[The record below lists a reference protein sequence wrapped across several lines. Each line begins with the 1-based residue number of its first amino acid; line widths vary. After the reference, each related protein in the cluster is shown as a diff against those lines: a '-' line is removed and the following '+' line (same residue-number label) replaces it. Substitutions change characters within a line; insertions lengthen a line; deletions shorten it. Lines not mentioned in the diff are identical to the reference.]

1 MEIVFGTHF
10 LLPCLHGGFNE
21 FFTFYFLSCCHR
33 NAVRLCNS
41 ALSAI
46 SGLPYS
52 EDSLFYAI
60 TLMVTAK
67 NNAAV
72 LRFEFITLRF

>member
-1 MEIVFGTHF
+1 MLSDEIATA
-10 LLPCLHGGFNE
+10 E
-21 FFTFYFLSCCHR
+21 
-33 NAVRLCNS
+33 
-41 ALSAI
+41 LSAI
-46 SGLPYS
+46 SGFPYS

-72 LRFEFITLRF
+72 LSLSS